1 MDYIK
6 IYSDFLKKFLE
17 PERKL
22 KVVFDCSNGVA
33 GLILK
38 ELFKTNLLINYELIN
53 HIPDGNF
60 PAHGPNPS
68 KKGALNDLRSA
79 VLKNKADL
87 GAIFDADA
95 DRAFFIDNRGRF
107 IDPDIIARLLIW
119 QLKPKKTVIDIRA
132 GWLVKKRQ
140 ASSVKCQVSDVKSQ
154 VSKVGHLYIKKLMR
168 KIKADFGA
176 ERSGHYYFKISDTN
190 TRIHTNDA
198 NKSELNKNT
207 LYYDSG
213 ILATIETINAVSR
226 LPYSLADF
234 NDLLPQYYRSGEIN
248 IRDANLQIHANAA
261 NNLLKKIERYFKSQN
276 TKYKILNTNYL
287 DGLTMEF
294 VPSASS
300 GQAWWFNLR
309 PSNTEPLI
317 RLNVE
322 ALTKK
327 TLNNSVKKIVR
338 FLSIINNLI
347 RR

>member
-6 IYSDFLKKFLE
+6 IYSDFLKKFLK

-60 PAHGPNPS
+60 PAHGPNPL
-68 KKGALNDLRSA
+68 KKDALNDLRSA

-95 DRAFFIDNRGRF
+95 DRVFFIDNRGRF
-107 IDPDIIARLLIW
+107 IDPDAIARLLILH
-119 QLKPKKTVIDIRA
+119 LKPGKIIIDVRT
-132 GWLVKKRQ
+132 GWLVRKRQ
-140 ASSVKCQVSDVKSQ
+140 APSVKRQMSDVKSQ
-154 VSKVGHLYIKKLMR
+154 MSKVGHLYIKKLMR

-176 ERSGHYYFKISDTN
+176 ERSGHYYFK
-190 TRIHTNDA
+190 RGA
-198 NKSELNKNT
+198 
-207 LYYDSG
+207 LYFDSG
-213 ILATIETINAVSR
+213 ILTAIETINAVSR

-261 NNLLKKIERYFKSQN
+261 NNLLKKIEKYFKSQN

-294 VPSASS
+294 
-300 GQAWWFNLR
+300 GDWWFNLR
-309 PSNTEPLI
+309 PSNTEPLL
-317 RLNVE
+317 RLNIEE
-322 ALTKK
+322 ANKK
-327 TLNNSVKKIVR
+327 TLKKAR
-338 FLSIINNLI
+338 LELLNLLSL